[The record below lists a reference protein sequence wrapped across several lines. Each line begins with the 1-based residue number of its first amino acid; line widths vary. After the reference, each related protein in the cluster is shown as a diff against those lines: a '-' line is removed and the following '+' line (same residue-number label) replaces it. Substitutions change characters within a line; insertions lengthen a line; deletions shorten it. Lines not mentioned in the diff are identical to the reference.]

1 MCRRTLLSAFILCVV
16 SMPAFGQHLKTL
28 SKRGNRTQII
38 GTSLFRGHLRSTMS
52 MLFAAVIMLL
62 SLEPAQCQNRLTAQS
77 LDSSKTIGHLL
88 TRGPVSESFSMH
100 QLPLKLNLAGIGSGD
115 AGLPGDFRSSKVIHE
130 DASPLMMLSVKPVS
144 QNLFHVNPLK
154 VAGVSAVALVGLFYL
169 ERYQEQAWWHG
180 HTTQFRFVNDGSFA
194 GNFDKLGHTFG
205 AYIQSSA
212 VTNAM
217 EWSGFDPKTAAY
229 IGFAAALLQQTYI
242 EVNDGVTKFWGFSPG
257 DMFSNIIGS
266 AYPLAQTTFPEL
278 KHFTPKFSYHTSTQ
292 YKKVHWAQSYIDD
305 YEGLTFWMSVDVHH
319 YLPASIKPY
328 WPSFLN
334 LALGTG
340 LRNYVEE
347 ESWQHTVFISF
358 DINMQKL
365 PGNGPILSTLK
376 TVLNYVHL
384 PMPALM
390 VSPKIVGVALKF

>member
-1 MCRRTLLSAFILCVV
+1 MQILGILPFRGQFHLTMWFLSGASIVLLDYQQACSQSSFSHISFQASDSSSQIAHVHPGNPSLQ
-16 SMPAFGQHLKTL
+16 FGFAPDSTFNYDLLRVRFAQAGFLSGLSGSKTL
-28 SKRGNRTQII
+28 
-38 GTSLFRGHLRSTMS
+38 
-52 MLFAAVIMLL
+52 
-62 SLEPAQCQNRLTAQS
+62 RLKQQS
-77 LDSSKTIGHLL
+77 S
-88 TRGPVSESFSMH
+88 VS
-100 QLPLKLNLAGIGSGD
+100 PPD
-115 AGLPGDFRSSKVIHE
+115 APFYQEVFKI
-130 DASPLMMLSVKPVS
+130 
-144 QNLFHVNPLK
+144 NPLK
-154 VAGVSAVALVGLFYL
+154 VAGVSAVGLVGLFYL
-169 ERYQEQAWWHG
+169 ERYQEQAWWRG

-212 VTNAM
+212 VSNAM
-217 EWSGFDPKTAAY
+217 EWSGFDPQTAAY

-266 AYPLAQTTFPEL
+266 TYPLAQTTFPEL

-319 YLPASIKPY
+319 YLPSSIKPY

-365 PGNGPILSTLK
+365 PGNGPILSALK

-384 PMPALM
+384 PLPAVM
-390 VSPKIVGVALKF
+390 IYPKVVGIALKF